1 MFVNYIPYS
10 SVFLGT
16 NFNISIEQTTVVI
29 CVWTCDVFLCK
40 KQTKALPSVF
50 VNHIIKMLRIKKK
63 SLIIFVHG
71 VTNVPFGL
79 EDIWVGFMRSR
90 NAWDNEPTRFSVN
103 TCTCIYLGSSMYKHE
118 LYYVGHFLHMYD
130 VSDRKTTHMNCKHV
144 YPFPRLVYYRVC
156 FDNILKSD
164 CTDIS
169 SGVMNVLVI

>member
-1 MFVNYIPYS
+1 MSFISFRIGNFVPCIAVKKIFFFLFVNYIPYS

-29 CVWTCDVFLCK
+29 CVGTCDVFLCK

-79 EDIWVGFMRSR
+79 EDI
-90 NAWDNEPTRFSVN
+90 
-103 TCTCIYLGSSMYKHE
+103 
-118 LYYVGHFLHMYD
+118 
-130 VSDRKTTHMNCKHV
+130 
-144 YPFPRLVYYRVC
+144 
-156 FDNILKSD
+156 
-164 CTDIS
+164 
-169 SGVMNVLVI
+169 